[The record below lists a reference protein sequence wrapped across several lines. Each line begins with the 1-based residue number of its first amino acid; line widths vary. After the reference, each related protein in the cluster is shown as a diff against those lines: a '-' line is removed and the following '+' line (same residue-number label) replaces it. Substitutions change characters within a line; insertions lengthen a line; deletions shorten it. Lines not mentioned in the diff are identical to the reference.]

1 MTRFKV
7 HQSSLGSWFVITT
20 TPFHVLHIYPQNM
33 WKQAVN
39 AAYEAAMEHRME
51 ATA

>member
-1 MTRFKV
+1 MTRLKV

-39 AAYEAAMEHRME
+39 AAYEAAMERSME